1 MKELFQFLSSP
12 LPVKRDFILPSRVI
26 LSPMEGVMS
35 SPLFHTCAKEWAL
48 TDSWMTPFLGISPSS
63 PPSVGALR
71 RKYKTLLAEE
81 KILTLQ
87 FLGYDAK
94 SMALGA
100 RAAVKAGF
108 NSININ
114 FACPSGTVL
123 KTGSGGS
130 LLKKPL
136 LMREILQSIREYAP
150 EITLSVK
157 LRTGFSDPKEME
169 EYLPYMKEWGANWV
183 ILHYRTVKEN
193 YKILPPEKRKERL
206 IRASQLINDTLPL
219 FGNGDILTVED
230 AKEVITS
237 CHCQGI
243 ASARGLFFNPFL
255 LRELKGEVIPEE
267 GRKKF
272 LAFMRSKVEEQLWG
286 DGIYLESVLS
296 AYGKDSPEFQEAMRF
311 SDWIREEKKKNRKK
325 G

>member
-1 MKELFQFLSSP
+1 MKKLYDFLSSP
-12 LPVKRDFILPSRVI
+12 ISIKEDFILPSRVI

-35 SPLFHTCAKEWAL
+35 SPLFHTCAKEWKL

-87 FLGYDAK
+87 FLGHDAK
-94 SMALGA
+94 AMALGA
-100 RAAVKAGF
+100 KAAVKAGF

-130 LLKKPL
+130 LLKTPETMKKIL
-136 LMREILQSIREYAP
+136 LLIRELAP

-157 LRTGFSDPKEME
+157 LRTGFSDPQEME
-169 EYLPYMKEWGANWV
+169 EYLPYMKEWGADWG

-206 IRASQLINDTLPL
+206 MRASQLVNGTLPL

-230 AKEVITS
+230 AEEVISS
-237 CHCQGI
+237 CHCQGV

-272 LAFMRSKVEEQLWG
+272 LAFMRAKVEEQLWG

-296 AYGKDSPEFQEAMRF
+296 AYGKDSPQFREAMEF
-311 SDWIREEKKKNRKK
+311 SNWIREEKKKNRKK
-325 G
+325 S